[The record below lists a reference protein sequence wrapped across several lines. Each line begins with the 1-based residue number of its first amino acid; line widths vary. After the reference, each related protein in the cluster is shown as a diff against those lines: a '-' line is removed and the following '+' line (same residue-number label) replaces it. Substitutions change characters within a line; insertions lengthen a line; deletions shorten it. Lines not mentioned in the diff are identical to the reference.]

1 MSPGKKAPAKKAAK
15 KKAASN
21 AGKKTSKTTKPVQ
34 REDLIER
41 NDGRKLDRMTLYLEW
56 QLSERLRVYCAKN
69 RLDMSR
75 VINAALDR
83 YLAWK
88 DR

>member
-1 MSPGKKAPAKKAAK
+1 MSPGKKAQAKKAAK
-15 KKAASN
+15 KKSAAET
-21 AGKKTSKTTKPVQ
+21 GTKTAQARKPVQ

-41 NDGRKLDRMTLYLEW
+41 NDGRKLDRMTVYVEW
-56 QLSERLRVYCAKN
+56 KLSERLRVYCAKN

-83 YLAWK
+83 YLSWK